1 MTNNNWISVEERLPK
16 TREPILA
23 YFKDGCIDVS
33 MLYFSNSFMGQL
45 FHGEVTHWQPLPK
58 APGEVADETSADE
71 TLADE
76 PERKLPPCQ
85 IGDIIYVVY
94 DFEDEG
100 PCYDEFSVMAVG
112 SAYLWCSS
120 YQYSNPDSWDRFSFD
135 KMGID
140 FFLKESEAQA
150 WVDQRRAAEC
160 NNT

>member
-1 MTNNNWISVEERLPK
+1 MTNNNWISVEERLPD
-16 TREPILA
+16 ILCEVLV
-23 YFKDGCIDVS
+23 YFESGGITISEIFSDGCFCLES
-33 MLYFSNSFMGQL
+33 RYGK
-45 FHGEVTHWQPLPK
+45 VTHWQPLPK
-58 APGEVADETSADE
+58 APGEVTDETP
-71 TLADE
+71 ADE

-94 DFEDEG
+94 DLENEG
-100 PCYDEFSVMAVG
+100 PCYDYVSVMEVG

-120 YQYSNPDSWDRFSFD
+120 YQDSNPDSWDYFSFD